1 MLNLVATMLK
11 KASILEKESMI
22 TLFMIFDVQLTFEEA
37 HEYFKLHRIERLQ
50 IFLMKLNVGPSHGT
64 SRTLKLNMVSPCST

>member
-22 TLFMIFDVQLTFEEA
+22 ALFMIFDVQLTFEEA
-37 HEYFKLHRIERLQ
+37 HEYFKLHRIERL
-50 IFLMKLNVGPSHGT
+50 
-64 SRTLKLNMVSPCST
+64 